1 MMMSAAHS
9 DTARLETD
17 PGSPFIIPGCRP
29 GRRRHWW
36 ALARAVLLV
45 LVFLAPTECFAD
57 RWYKDYEKAV
67 NLIGDGECSR
77 EAIRLLGAAVVDKPR
92 PKLNARTIAVQTVDY
107 LPYFQLARAHLAC
120 GELDSARH
128 YLGVS
133 QREGIAPADRLS
145 ALEQQLAE
153 LESPTQQDAEL
164 DSDPEALAGL
174 VREVTENIRQARSLA
189 EQVNRKRENERFAQ
203 LFRNNRSRL
212 DQAGEDLRNA
222 QEQLNDGTLRRDRS
236 AIENASATALRALQ
250 TFSSLE
256 AEIAELQ
263 RATPTAQPIVA
274 LPPPSATPT
283 PPPLPSPT
291 PVEVLPTPSPTSVP
305 IRPILPGSE
314 DRPREV
320 PEVLRRAAGEFLRA
334 EYENVVQE
342 LNPGAFADERAQAA
356 AHLLRAASHFAL
368 HCLGGR
374 EDGDHLGGARSDLG
388 LCRDLDPAMQPDPRF
403 FSPEFVELFRGLR

>member
-1 MMMSAAHS
+1 MMMPAAPS

-17 PGSPFIIPGCRP
+17 PGSPFIIPGCRS
-29 GRRRHWW
+29 GRRRRWW
-36 ALARAVLLV
+36 ALVWSVLLI
-45 LVFLAPTECFAD
+45 LVYLVPTECFAD

-77 EAIRLLGAAVVDKPR
+77 EAIRLLGAAVVNKRR

-133 QREGIAPADRLS
+133 QREGIAPAERLS

-174 VREVTENIRQARSLA
+174 VREATENIQRARSVA

-203 LFRNNRSRL
+203 LFRSNATRL
-212 DQAGEDLRNA
+212 DQANEDLQDA
-222 QEQLNDGTLRRDRS
+222 QEQLSDGTLRRDRS
-236 AIENASATALRALQ
+236 AIENASAIALRASQ

-274 LPPPSATPT
+274 LPPPGATPT

-291 PVEVLPTPSPTSVP
+291 PVEVLPTPRPTSVP
-305 IRPILPGSE
+305 IRPIPPGSE

-320 PEVLRRAAGEFLRA
+320 PESLRRAAAEFLRA
-334 EYENVVQE
+334 RY
-342 LNPGAFADERAQAA
+342 DEVIQVLEPSDFPAPNQQAA
-356 AHLLRAASHFAL
+356 AHLLRAAAHFAVY
-368 HCLGGR
+368 CLEGR
-374 EDGDHLGGARSDLG
+374 QDQERLNQVRQDIALCDG
-388 LCRDLDPAMQPDPRF
+388 LDPTLQPDPRF
-403 FSPEFVELFRGLR
+403 FSPEFVELFRGLL